1 MLVDALDAK
10 IVRFFTDSPRSSVL
24 EASRVLKVARATV
37 QSRIDRMIESGVIGS
52 WVPQPDPANFGF
64 PVVAFCSVTIT
75 QEIGHD
81 AIIESL
87 RAIPEIIEVHT
98 VTGNSDLMVRIAA
111 RSNPDMQRVL
121 DAMIA
126 TKSVVRC
133 SSVIVLNSHIQG
145 RTLPLMEA
153 AAESM

>member
-1 MLVDALDAK
+1 
-10 IVRFFTDSPRSSVL
+10 
-24 EASRVLKVARATV
+24 
-37 QSRIDRMIESGVIGS
+37 MIENGVIGS

-81 AIIESL
+81 AIIQSL
-87 RAIPEIIEVHT
+87 SAIPEIIEVHT

-153 AAESM
+153 AAKSV

>member
-10 IVRFFTDSPRSSVL
+10 IVRFFTDSPRASVL
-24 EASRVLKVARATV
+24 EASRVLHVARATV
-37 QSRIDRMIESGVIGS
+37 QSRLDRMLESGVIGS
-52 WVPQPDPANFGF
+52 WVPQPDPASFGF

-75 QEIGHD
+75 QELGHD
-81 AIIESL
+81 AIIQAL
-87 RAIPEIIEVHT
+87 GAIPEIIEIHT

-145 RTLPLMEA
+145 RTLPLLEA
-153 AAESM
+153 AAGPV

>member
-1 MLVDALDAK
+1 
-10 IVRFFTDSPRSSVL
+10 
-24 EASRVLKVARATV
+24 
-37 QSRIDRMIESGVIGS
+37 
-52 WVPQPDPANFGF
+52 
-64 PVVAFCSVTIT
+64 VVAFCSVTIT

-87 RAIPEIIEVHT
+87 SAIPEIIEVHT

-153 AAESM
+153 AAKPV